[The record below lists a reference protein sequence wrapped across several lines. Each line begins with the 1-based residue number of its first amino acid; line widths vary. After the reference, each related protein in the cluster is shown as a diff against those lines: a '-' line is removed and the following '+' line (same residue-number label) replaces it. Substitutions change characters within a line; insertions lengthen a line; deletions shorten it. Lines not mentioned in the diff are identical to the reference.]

1 MGQQP
6 QTRREMK
13 EAQRGRGWL
22 MPALVGVLALA
33 VLGGAVW
40 LGKGML
46 TSADPTGS
54 PSAIAGATA
63 TAPTTEAT
71 PTEEPTTEPTSE
83 PTSEP
88 TVEPDPVIAAV
99 ASCRTAWKLQSAAR
113 ADAYR
118 ALGQWDRHLKI
129 MNDLQAN
136 KITLA
141 EAKAAWPATTAKAE
155 EHVAAFRA
163 TDKARAALQ
172 DRCAVDAAASGPAA
186 DAVRRCA
193 ASMQAVDNVL
203 AKARIAIAPWEI
215 HLKDQSHFKDG
226 GMTPAAAE
234 AAWRVKWKQGLATV
248 PGYTAIAQQGQT
260 AACTLPS

>member
-6 QTRREMK
+6 QTRREIK

-22 MPALVGVLALA
+22 MPVLVGVLAVA
-33 VLGGAVW
+33 VLAGAVW

-54 PSAIAGATA
+54 PSAVAGASST

-71 PTEEPTTEPTSE
+71 PTQEPTTA

-88 TVEPDPVIAAV
+88 TVEPDPVIAAI
-99 ASCRTAWKLQSAAR
+99 ASCRTAWQLQFAAR

-118 ALGQWDRHLKI
+118 ALGQWDRHLRI

-136 KITLA
+136 KITIA

-155 EHVAAFRA
+155 QYVAAFRA
-163 TDKARAALQ
+163 TDKARTASK
-172 DRCAVDAAASGPAA
+172 DRCAVEAAASGPKA
-186 DAVRRCA
+186 DAVRQCA
-193 ASMQAVDNVL
+193 ASMKTVDNVL

-248 PGYTAIAQQGQT
+248 PGYTAVAQQGQK
-260 AACTLPS
+260 AACTLPT

>member
-22 MPALVGVLALA
+22 MPALVGVLAVA
-33 VLGGAVW
+33 VLAGAVW

-54 PSAIAGATA
+54 PSAIAGATS
-63 TAPTTEAT
+63 TSAPTTEAT

-83 PTSEP
+83 A
-88 TVEPDPVIAAV
+88 TVEPDPVVAAV
-99 ASCRTAWKLQSAAR
+99 ASCRTAWALQSAAR

-118 ALGQWDRHLKI
+118 ALDQWDRHLKI
-129 MNDLQAN
+129 MNDLQAD

-163 TDKARAALQ
+163 TDKARAASQ
-172 DRCAVDAAASGPAA
+172 ERCEVDAAASGPEA
-186 DAVRRCA
+186 DAVRQCA
-193 ASMQAVDNVL
+193 ASMKTVDNVL

-248 PGYTAIAQQGQT
+248 PGYTAVAQQGQK